1 MIQRLQTLFL
11 FLAGVINLSVYYTPI
26 YSRAVHDPAGWIG
39 KLFSIL
45 LFIATLLSLAAIF
58 LYKDRVRQQ
67 KVVFIALLFQV
78 ASLGSALAVFF
89 TLGGFGTFLLKEAL
103 SVLLIVISLIFIW
116 QASRLIRKDQEL
128 VESMDR
134 IR

>member
-103 SVLLIVISLIFIW
+103 SVLLIVISLIF
-116 QASRLIRKDQEL
+116 
-128 VESMDR
+128 M
-134 IR
+134 